1 MKKLIVANWKM
12 HFNPHEAE
20 LLIHK
25 LNKAE
30 IASNIEVVLCPPFI
44 DLQAVA
50 RSIDAKK
57 YKLGAQ
63 NAHQVDEGTFT
74 GEVSAAMLRGLVDY
88 VIIGHSERRQN
99 FHETDAIVADKL
111 AAVIRSGLKPI
122 LCVGENLDERH
133 NDLSVRRVLDQLHA
147 NLRNLSAEDMKGIVI
162 AYEPIWALSDGH
174 GNSTHAKPEDVDF
187 VFAAIRRSI
196 EEMYGEDISAGLRLL
211 YGGSADPE
219 HCSMYLSID
228 GVNGLLV
235 GGASL
240 IAPKFLDI
248 LEASAK

>member
-12 HFNPHEAE
+12 HFNPHETE
-20 LLIHK
+20 LLLHK

-44 DLQAVA
+44 DLQSAA

-99 FHETDAIVADKL
+99 FHETDAVVADKL
-111 AAVIRSGLKPI
+111 AAVIRNGLKPI
-122 LCVGENLDERH
+122 LCVGENLDQRH
-133 NDLSVRRVLDQLHA
+133 NSLSERVVLDQLHA
-147 NLRNLSAEDMKGIVI
+147 NLRNLSAEDMTGLVI
-162 AYEPIWALSDGH
+162 AYEPIWALSNGH
-174 GNSTHAKPEDVDF
+174 GNSTHARPEDVDF

-196 EEMYGEDISAGLRLL
+196 EEMYGEGISSHIRLL

-219 HCSMYLSID
+219 HCAMYLGID
-228 GVNGLLV
+228 GVDGLLI

-240 IAPKFLDI
+240 IAPKFIDI
-248 LEASAK
+248 LTAAS

>member
-1 MKKLIVANWKM
+1 M
-12 HFNPHEAE
+12 HFNPHETE
-20 LLIHK
+20 LFIHK

-30 IASNIEVVLCPPFI
+30 IASNLEVVLCPPFI
-44 DLQAVA
+44 DLQSAARAVD
-50 RSIDAKK
+50 SKK

-63 NAHQVDEGTFT
+63 NAHQADEGTFT

-88 VIIGHSERRQN
+88 VIIGHSERRLN
-99 FHETDAIVADKL
+99 FRETDAIVANKL

-133 NDLSVRRVLDQLHA
+133 NSLSVKVVIDQLHA
-147 NLRNLSAEDMKGIVI
+147 NLHSLSAEDMVGLVI

-187 VFAAIRRSI
+187 VFAAIRRSVA
-196 EEMYGEDISAGLRLL
+196 ELYGEDISSHIRLL

-219 HCSMYLSID
+219 HCAMYLGID
-228 GVNGLLV
+228 GVDGLLV

-248 LEASAK
+248 LDAAS